1 MVLWLL
7 HLHLLLR
14 LSRVTSLTTIVHL
27 LLARIASRSLR
38 IAVVW
43 CIAHW
48 VRGLVVRLAVV
59 AMLWLVVLLVV
70 VTRHL
75 LPMAASEVD
84 EQPSFIVLRVVL
96 QAQLAA
102 YLLYAR
108 LDLLDVVWAVVSFAD
123 DDVKVRLAGRLC
135 VSDSLFDDFLCF
147 FHVLAVQID
156 GVASDFSYSV
166 VLAEDELG
174 SLLVYSVGL
183 GSVSL
188 GLLALQERVR
198 SACQCEWRVA
208 LRCTISWARAPS
220 PRSYAFLASAA
231 KC

>member
-1 MVLWLL
+1 M
-7 HLHLLLR
+7 
-14 LSRVTSLTTIVHL
+14 TTVVHL
-27 LLARIASRSLR
+27 LLAWIAARSLR
-38 IAVVW
+38 VAVIRRV
-43 CIAHW
+43 AHR

-70 VTRHL
+70 VARHL
-75 LPMAASEVD
+75 LSMTASEVD
-84 EQPSFIVLRVVL
+84 EEPSLIVLRVVL

-102 YLLYAR
+102 YLFHAR
-108 LDLLDVVWAVVSFAD
+108 LDLLDVVWTVVSFAD

-135 VSDSLFDDFLCF
+135 VSDSLFDDFLGF

-174 SLLVYSVGL
+174 GLLVYSVGL

-198 SACQCEWRVA
+198 SACPCELKEA
-208 LRCTISWARAPS
+208 PKCTISWARAPS